1 MAPADDR
8 RGRERPGSDP
18 ADHERPIRASQRA
31 RLRGLDGVRR
41 DDVYGSAPQGSG
53 PQPGADVPQG
63 SGPLPGFGTPQG
75 SGPLPGTAP
84 RPDSGTQPAGPP
96 GNHDASGT
104 VPSHARAAAAAPPP
118 LFPSAGDET
127 TQAFPSR
134 RARREA
140 QQSPQQQSPEP
151 PQGSQ
156 PQSRRAQDRAQEADS
171 SLFGDAGS
179 ARHARRGRRE
189 SSSAPVPPGRTFA
202 EAGHGSA
209 SAAAAG
215 GAAAAGAAGGA
226 AAGIAGSTA
235 ARGDAPTR
243 SRRSASAASEE
254 QATPASGEQAT
265 PSRIRARDRSRGDSR
280 DRSRDASGVAART
293 DSDSAL
299 IAEAEAAAPRHS
311 RREGDAF
318 PTIVRWTTLGTL
330 LPGLGMIRGRSKLGW
345 VLFLGYIAVIVAI
358 IAWVVWRTPLK
369 AVARVAGSPTILYT
383 IAVVLLVGILIWAFT
398 ILRSY
403 SVLKRGKRLTD
414 IQKWLGWGLVGSLLL
429 CVGIPLG
436 VGAAYTKVQGD
447 TVIQVFGRDG
457 QQGVD
462 LETLWEGTDRI
473 NAFLIGRDSGDGRE
487 GTRPDT
493 MLVASIKPATGDT
506 TLISVPRNLN
516 RAQFPEG
523 SALAERFPYGFDGFG
538 PEESMINAVWT
549 WAEEHPDEVGD
560 VPENLD
566 TGMEATMQAVEGS
579 LGLSLD
585 YYASVDMQG
594 FEDVVNAIGGVEIDV
609 ERPIPMGGGTNLNT
623 GLKNPISGWIDPGPQ
638 TLTGKQALWYVRS
651 RDGSDNYDRMCR
663 QQRMLKLTIDQ
674 VDPQELAIAYPKLA
688 GSAGRNILTD
698 IPQSQVGAFVELAA
712 AMQGAEIKSAQ
723 ITNDVTSTMNPDY
736 DELHAWID
744 EQLDPAEPSQAEE
757 QADDAPAEDTEE
769 QTDEAPADETAPT
782 EEPTEEP
789 KSGIEDEEGKC
800 YPTGYEPGSG
810 WPGWPGQ
817 AEAGQTEG

>member
-1 MAPADDR
+1 LRCPRRHLTSQLIGISCASVPGDMPRPPDWSTPSRGDSPVAPADDR

-41 DDVYGSAPQGSG
+41 DGVHGSGPHGPG
-53 PQPGADVPQG
+53 PQPGADV
-63 SGPLPGFGTPQG
+63 PQG

-84 RPDSGTQPAGPP
+84 RPDSGTHPAGPP

-140 QQSPQQQSPEP
+140 QARLEAERARREAQQSTEP

-156 PQSRRAQDRAQEADS
+156 PHSQRAQETDS

-189 SSSAPVPPGRTFA
+189 SGSAPVPPGRTFA
-202 EAGHGSA
+202 EAGPGTA
-209 SAAAAG
+209 SAAAGG
-215 GAAAAGAAGGA
+215 GAAAAGAA
-226 AAGIAGSTA
+226 AAGIAGSAA
-235 ARGDAPTR
+235 ARGDASTR
-243 SRRSASAASEE
+243 RQRSGSAASDE
-254 QATPASGEQAT
+254 QATPASGDALT
-265 PSRIRARDRSRGDSR
+265 RIRARDRSRGDSR
-280 DRSRDASGVAART
+280 DHSRDARGVAART
-293 DSDSAL
+293 DSDSPL
-299 IAEAEAAAPRHS
+299 LAEAEAAAPRHS

-318 PTIVRWTTLGTL
+318 PSIGRWTTLGAL
-330 LPGLGMIRGRSKLGW
+330 VPGLGMIRGRSRMGW
-345 VLFLGYIAVIVAI
+345 VLLLGYIAAIVAI

-383 IAVVLLVGILIWAFT
+383 IAVVLLVSILIWAFT

-609 ERPIPMGGGTNLNT
+609 E
-623 GLKNPISGWIDPGPQ
+623 
-638 TLTGKQALWYVRS
+638 
-651 RDGSDNYDRMCR
+651 
-663 QQRMLKLTIDQ
+663 
-674 VDPQELAIAYPKLA
+674 
-688 GSAGRNILTD
+688 
-698 IPQSQVGAFVELAA
+698 
-712 AMQGAEIKSAQ
+712 
-723 ITNDVTSTMNPDY
+723 
-736 DELHAWID
+736 
-744 EQLDPAEPSQAEE
+744 
-757 QADDAPAEDTEE
+757 
-769 QTDEAPADETAPT
+769 
-782 EEPTEEP
+782 
-789 KSGIEDEEGKC
+789 
-800 YPTGYEPGSG
+800 
-810 WPGWPGQ
+810 
-817 AEAGQTEG
+817 

>member
-41 DDVYGSAPQGSG
+41 DDVYSSAPQGSG
-53 PQPGADVPQG
+53 PQPGADV
-63 SGPLPGFGTPQG
+63 PQG

-140 QQSPQQQSPEP
+140 QARLEAERARREAQQSTEP

-156 PQSRRAQDRAQEADS
+156 PHSQRAQETDS

-189 SSSAPVPPGRTFA
+189 SGSAPVPPGRTFA
-202 EAGHGSA
+202 EAGPGSA
-209 SAAAAG
+209 SAAAGG
-215 GAAAAGAAGGA
+215 GAAAAGAA

-235 ARGDAPTR
+235 ARGDASTR
-243 SRRSASAASEE
+243 RQRSGSAASDE
-254 QATPASGEQAT
+254 QATPASGDAPT
-265 PSRIRARDRSRGDSR
+265 RIRARDRNRGDSR
-280 DRSRDASGVAART
+280 DHSRDARGVAART

-299 IAEAEAAAPRHS
+299 LAEAEAAAPRHS

-318 PTIVRWTTLGTL
+318 PSIVRWTTLGTL
-330 LPGLGMIRGRSKLGW
+330 VPGLGMIRGRSRMGW
-345 VLFLGYIAVIVAI
+345 VLLLGYIAAIVAI

-383 IAVVLLVGILIWAFT
+383 ITVVLLVGILIWAFT

-757 QADDAPAEDTEE
+757 QAEDAPAEETEE
-769 QTDEAPADETAPT
+769 AEPT

-789 KSGIEDEEGKC
+789 QAGIEDEEGKC
-800 YPTGYEPGSG
+800 YPKGYEPGSG